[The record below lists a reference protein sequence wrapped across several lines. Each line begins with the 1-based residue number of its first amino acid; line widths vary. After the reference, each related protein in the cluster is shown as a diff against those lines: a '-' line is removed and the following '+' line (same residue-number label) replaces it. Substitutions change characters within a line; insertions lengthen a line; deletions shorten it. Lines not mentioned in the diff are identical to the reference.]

1 MTELYITKT
10 STRNPLPQ
18 RLADFTTLAEALDY
32 AAQGVTG
39 YNFHDGR
46 GRLTAPL
53 RYAELRQRALAAAYR
68 LCRLG
73 LKRGD
78 KVAIIADTSPLFME
92 IFYGCQYAGFVP
104 VPLPINMSLGNHA
117 SYVERLARLLRS
129 CEARV
134 AVAPAEMQSFLAE
147 AGSELDLL
155 FSGGD
160 EAFLRLDANVHALEP
175 SRPDELAYLQYTSG
189 STGFPRGVM
198 IDQATVM
205 ANLRGI
211 VTHGLGVRPG
221 DRCVSWLPFYHD
233 MGLVGFVLGPMA
245 SQLSVDYLGARE
257 FAMRP
262 MQWLTLLS
270 RNRGTIAFAP
280 PFGYDI
286 CARRLRS
293 GDLERLDLSSWRVA
307 GIGAEPVRTD
317 VLERFAECFAPA
329 GFDSRAFLPCYGLA
343 ECSLAVSFAPLRQGI
358 AIERIDRAHL
368 EHHAHAR
375 LASACGDL
383 AVTSFVNCGHALPG
397 HEIVIR
403 DQQGNP
409 LPERAV
415 GRVTV
420 RGPSVMSGYFQNP
433 EKTHRVLRNGWLD
446 TGDLGYLTPDGL
458 FITGRHRD
466 LIFVN
471 GRNIWPEDLEHL
483 AGHYHG
489 VRHGDVVAFT
499 AAADDEEAV
508 VMLVQCRLSDAQRR
522 HELINELTSRIRS
535 DFGVACR
542 VVLLPPRS
550 LPRTSSGKLSR
561 SEASKRY
568 LQGGRESLGLA
579 SPAESPVGTGAA
591 S

>member
-1 MTELYITKT
+1 MTERHIAETPT
-10 STRNPLPQ
+10 DNPLPQ
-18 RLADFTTLAEALDY
+18 RLADFATLAEGLDY

-46 GRLTAPL
+46 GRLTTPL
-53 RYAELRQRALAAAYR
+53 SYADLRKHALASAYR
-68 LCRLG
+68 LNHLG

-78 KVAIIADTSPLFME
+78 KVAIIAGTGPLFME
-92 IFYGCQYAGFVP
+92 IFFGCQYAGFVP

-117 SYVERLARLLRS
+117 SYVERLARLLHS

-134 AVAPAEMQSFLAE
+134 AVAPAEMQSFLME
-147 AGSELDLL
+147 ASSDLDLA
-155 FSGGD
+155 FSGGE
-160 EAFLRLDANVHALEP
+160 EAFLELDDDEQPLEP

-198 IDQATVM
+198 IDQTTVM

-233 MGLVGFVLGPMA
+233 MGLIGFVLGPMA

-262 MQWLTLLS
+262 MQWLSLLS

-280 PFGYDI
+280 PFGYEI

-293 GDLERLDLSSWRVA
+293 GDLERFDLSSWRVA

-317 VLERFAECFAPA
+317 VLEQFAKCFAPA
-329 GFDSRAFLPCYGLA
+329 GFDSQAFLPCYGLA
-343 ECSLAVSFAPLRQGI
+343 ECSLAVSFAPLDQGI
-358 AIERIDRAHL
+358 AVERIDRTHL

-375 LASACGDL
+375 LAGSGYSDMG
-383 AVTSFVNCGHALPG
+383 VTSFVNCGHALPG
-397 HEIVIR
+397 HEIAIR
-403 DQQGNP
+403 DQQDRP

-420 RGPSVMSGYFQNP
+420 RGPSVMSGYFRNP
-433 EKTHRVLRNGWLD
+433 EKTQGVLRDGWLD
-446 TGDLGYLTPDGL
+446 TGDLGYLTSEGL
-458 FITGRHRD
+458 FITGRYRD

-483 AGHYHG
+483 AGRYQG

-499 AAADDEEAV
+499 APADDEEAAI
-508 VMLVQCRLSDAQRR
+508 MLIQCHLSDPHRR
-522 HELINELTSRIRS
+522 KQLVDELTSQIRS
-535 DFGVACR
+535 DFSVACR

-568 LQGGRESLGLA
+568 LQGAGESLGLVP
-579 SPAESPVGTGAA
+579 SAA
-591 S
+591 SLADASTS